1 MQRWSL
7 RFLSLRADAFQ
18 EEGQRRV
25 ENRGRTHKRR
35 DRLAVHAAL
44 ILLNLLKSDAKSLSK
59 FPLAQTERLAAR
71 S

>member
-7 RFLSLRADAFQ
+7 GFLSLWPDAFQ
-18 EEGQRRV
+18 EERQRRV

-35 DRLAVHAAL
+35 DRHTVHAAL
-44 ILLNLLKSDAKSLSK
+44 IFLNLLKRDSKDLSQL
-59 FPLAQTERLAAR
+59 PLAQTERLTAR